1 MATETT
7 AQKIARLEALLAA
20 GAQSATIEGQS
31 ATFDL
36 ATVRRQLREAYAEQA
51 AEYDEDERRPV
62 ASRILL

>member
-1 MATETT
+1 MAETL
-7 AQKIARLEALLAA
+7 AQKIERLEALLAA

-36 ATVRRQLREAYAEQA
+36 NEVRRQLRQAYAEQA
-51 AEYDEDERRPV
+51 AEDDEDDPRPV